1 MTETK
6 SDSFKETMLSI
17 FEQAEDIVDAR
28 YGTAEM
34 ILRKS
39 PDPPFF
45 IAEEMKSELDVR
57 ARAFEA
63 TLKALIKMKIAVEY
77 GIQ

>member
-6 SDSFKETMLSI
+6 PDAFKETMLSI

-34 ILRKS
+34 ILSKRS
-39 PDPPFF
+39 DPPFF
-45 IAEEMKSELDVR
+45 IAEEMRSELNIR
-57 ARAFEA
+57 TCAFEA